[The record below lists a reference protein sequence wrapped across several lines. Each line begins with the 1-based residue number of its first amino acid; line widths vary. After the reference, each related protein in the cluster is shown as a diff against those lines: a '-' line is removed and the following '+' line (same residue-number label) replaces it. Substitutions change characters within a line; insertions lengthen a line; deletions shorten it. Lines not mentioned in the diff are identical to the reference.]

1 MRVRVCALQFMPT
14 MQYVQDGQMYSVVM
28 DPTTGQMF
36 QVGRVCVCVCVCVCV
51 EDGES
56 YQCVRVRE
64 SECVCVRVVRAVC
77 SG

>member
-36 QVGRVCVCVCVCVCV
+36 QVVRVCVCVCVCVCV
-51 EDGES
+51 EE
-56 YQCVRVRE
+56 RE
-64 SECVCVRVVRAVC
+64 
-77 SG
+77 